1 MYIFKNAVKCINR
14 SKGRNVLIGIIALII
29 AVSACIGLSIRQA
42 AESAKADT
50 LKGLSVTAT
59 ISYDRQSAMND
70 IMGDFYPTQQG
81 GGFDRE
87 QFSEMMDKAQSLT
100 LDEYKKY
107 AKAESVKDFYYTLT
121 TYFNG
126 TDDFVA
132 VTTETEEDDE
142 SENNSNNN
150 TFPGMP
156 GGMGGFGGGFGGGKN
171 PMGGGSMVTGDF
183 TVIGYSG
190 DNAMTD
196 FQNGTTSISSG
207 VVFDEATEKL
217 NCIISEELAT
227 FNTISV
233 NDKITI
239 SNPQNEEEVYELT
252 VVGIY
257 TSTESNNLSGSMF
270 GIGQDPANR
279 IYLSSNA
286 LQSIIA
292 SSEEVSETV
301 TNDNGREYETKLTGT
316 LSATYAMANVDDY
329 YAFEE
334 EVRDLGLEETY
345 TVSSS
350 DLTQFENSLRPLN
363 TLSTMA
369 GWFLLV
375 ILIIGAVILIVLN
388 IFNVRERKY
397 EIGVLTAMGMK
408 KGKVALQFMAEI
420 LIITMIAIILGA
432 GIGAVS
438 SVPVTNALLKSQ
450 ITSQQQSQSNIE
462 NNFGRPGNMTG
473 GGGNMPPSQQPDNM
487 PNNIPNGF
495 GDGFKDMFNSTAN
508 YVSEVNSA
516 MNLTVVFQMLGIGL
530 LLTVIASAA
539 SILFIMRYDPLKILA
554 NRD

>member
-1 MYIFKNAVKCINR
+1 MYIFKNAIKCISR

-50 LKGLSVTAT
+50 LEGLSVTAT
-59 ISYDRQSAMND
+59 ISYDRQSAMSD
-70 IMGDFYPTQQG
+70 IMGDFDPTQQG
-81 GGFDRE
+81 GSFDRE
-87 QFSEMMDKAQSLT
+87 QFSEMMDNAQSLT

-107 AKAESVKDFYYTLT
+107 ANAESVKDFYYTLT

-126 TDDFVA
+126 TDDFIA
-132 VTTETEEDDE
+132 VTTETEDEDETE
-142 SENNSNNN
+142 SESNSNNSS
-150 TFPGMP
+150 FPGMP
-156 GGMGGFGGGFGGGKN
+156 GGMGGFGGFGGGKN

-196 FQNGTTSISSG
+196 FQNGTASISSG
-207 VVFDEATEKL
+207 VVFDEATEEL

-286 LQSIIA
+286 LQSIIDA
-292 SSEEVSETV
+292 TEEVSETV
-301 TNDNGREYETKLTGT
+301 TDDNGDEYETKLTGT

-438 SVPVTNALLKSQ
+438 SVPVTNALLESQ

-462 NNFGRPGNMTG
+462 NNFGRPGNMPNG
-473 GGGNMPPSQQPDNM
+473 GGGNMPSM
-487 PNNIPNGF
+487 PGGF
-495 GDGFKDMFNSTAN
+495 SGNFSDIESLDDMFNSTAN

-516 MNLTVVFQMLGIGL
+516 MNLTVVLQMLGIGL
-530 LLTVIASAA
+530 LLTLFASAA